1 MRISLL
7 TVLFLIAL
15 RLAIG
20 WHFLFEGLQKVHSTL
35 VGPTTTNKPF
45 TSEGYFRETSG
56 PLSAYLRREF
66 GDPDEMAL
74 ARLTVAPL
82 PAGLDPRDATLMD
95 RMPPALN
102 KDWNDYFTRFENF
115 YQLSDVQ
122 NKEAKAVLN
131 KARTELVAWL
141 TDTEVDLPVVGVS
154 TVGLMGSIVGGG
166 PFLAATAVMSE
177 KIDEHAKVVTKTFN
191 TSSFETRQTMPMR
204 IAEYRVA
211 LNDLHEVYDKKLP
224 LMNRDVEKANL
235 TKRKTEVRQ
244 LRESLMADLDA
255 RTADMKKGLASILN
269 ESQKAKGRMDEEPKE
284 SKLLKWL
291 NRATVWGLPAV
302 GFGLFFGLFT
312 RISCLAAAGFLL
324 MTYAAEPS
332 FPWLPV
338 SPKSEGNYAWVNKN
352 VVEMFALLLL
362 ATTPSGRWVGLDGLV
377 HWLFGGRKAAKV
389 S

>member
-45 TSEGYFRETSG
+45 SSEGYFRETSG
-56 PLSAYLRREF
+56 PLSAYLRHEF

-74 ARLTVAPL
+74 ARLTVVSV
-82 PAGLDPRDATLMD
+82 PAGQDPRDVPLID
-95 RMPPALN
+95 RMPPELN
-102 KDWNDYFTRFENF
+102 KDWNDYFIRFENF
-115 YQLSDVQ
+115 YQLSDEQ
-122 NKEAKAVLN
+122 NKEAKAVLS
-131 KARTELVAWL
+131 KAKTDLAAWL
-141 TDTEVDLPVVGVS
+141 TDTEVDLPVVGAS
-154 TVGLMGSIVGGG
+154 AIGLTGSLFGGG
-166 PFLAATAVMSE
+166 PFLAASVVMAE

-191 TSSFETRQTMPMR
+191 TSSFETRETMPVR
-204 IAEYRVA
+204 IAEYRVV

-235 TKRKTEVRQ
+235 TKRKAEVRQ
-244 LRESLMADLDA
+244 LRESLMSDLDA
-255 RTADMKKGLASILN
+255 RTVDMKKGLASVLN
-269 ESQKAKGRMDEEPKE
+269 EAQKAKGRREEEPKQ
-284 SKLLKWL
+284 SRLLKWL
-291 NRATVWGLPAV
+291 DRMTVWGLPAI

-312 RISCLAAAGFLL
+312 RLSCLAAAGFLL

-352 VVEMFALLLL
+352 VVEMLALLLL
-362 ATTPSGRWVGLDGLV
+362 ATTHSGRWLGLDGLV
-377 HWLFGGRKAAKV
+377 HWMFAGRKAPKV